1 MSQAKNAPRKL
12 IVLGST
18 GSIGVS
24 TLDVVRHLNETGQ
37 IPIQVTG
44 LAAGKSVDTVI
55 AQARE
60 FNVKNI
66 AMADQASADK
76 VKDALPG
83 VRVFSGPHASR
94 LLVEETDATD
104 VSAAVVGSAGLPAAI
119 AAVKKGLRIG
129 LANKETL
136 VAAGEIVN
144 PLVKKHKAVLLP
156 VDSEH
161 SAIFQCMEANTTGD
175 MSNVK
180 KIVLTASGGPF
191 RTATKETIENA
202 TVAQA
207 LKHPT
212 WTMGQK
218 ITIDSATMMNK
229 ALEVIEAHWLFD
241 LPAEQIDVI
250 IHPQSIAHSF
260 VEFMDNSILAQ
271 MGPPDMKTPI
281 LYALTWPHRANNCSA
296 AMDWKT
302 LSKLEFFAP
311 DHDRFPAINLAY
323 RVIREGGTS
332 GAIFN
337 AANEIAV
344 AAFLEQRIRFGR
356 IVKLVEQALD
366 AIPSQKADSLETIL
380 EADAKARDYVRQ
392 ALVRESP
399 AAARN

>member
-1 MSQAKNAPRKL
+1 MAQAKNAPRKL

-24 TLDVVRHLNETGQ
+24 TLEVVEHLNSTGQ
-37 IPIQVTG
+37 IPVQVTG
-44 LAAGKSVDTVI
+44 LAAGKSVDAVI
-55 AQARE
+55 AQAKK

-83 VRVFSGPHASR
+83 VRVFAGPHASR

-175 MSNVK
+175 MSHVK

-229 ALEVIEAHWLFD
+229 SLEVIEAHWLFD

-260 VEFMDNSILAQ
+260 VEFTDNSILAQ

-281 LYALTWPHRANNCSA
+281 LYALTWPHRAVNCSA

-311 DHDRFPAINLAY
+311 DHDRFPSINLAY
-323 RVIREGGTS
+323 RVIRQGGTS

-356 IVKLVEQALD
+356 IVRLVEQALD

-392 ALVRESP
+392 ALLHEAPASVR
-399 AAARN
+399 N

>member
-1 MSQAKNAPRKL
+1 MAHGTDKNRKL

-24 TLDVVRHLNETGQ
+24 TLQVVEHLTATGQ
-37 IPIQVTG
+37 MDIQVTG
-44 LAAGKSVDTVI
+44 LAAGKSVDTVV
-55 AQARE
+55 AQARK
-60 FNVKNI
+60 FSVPFI
-66 AMADQASADK
+66 AMADEASAAK
-76 VKDALPG
+76 VREALPG
-83 VRVFSGPHASR
+83 VTVFGGHDASR
-94 LLVEETDATD
+94 RLVEEAQATD
-104 VSAAVVGSAGLPAAI
+104 VAAAVVGSAGLPATI

-136 VAAGEIVN
+136 VAAGEIVS
-144 PLVKKHKAVLLP
+144 PLVKKHGAVLLP

-161 SAIFQCMEANTTGD
+161 SAIFQCMEANTTG
-175 MSNVK
+175 NVRNIK
-180 KIVLTASGGPF
+180 KIILTASGGPF

-260 VEFMDNSILAQ
+260 VEFADNSILAQ
-271 MGPPDMKTPI
+271 LGPPDMKTPI
-281 LYALTWPHRANNCSA
+281 LYAMTWPNRSNNCSA
-296 AMDWKT
+296 AMDWAT
-302 LSKLEFFAP
+302 LSKLEFFPP

-323 RVIREGGTS
+323 RVIRAGGTA

-337 AANEIAV
+337 AANEVAV
-344 AAFLEQRIRFGR
+344 AAFLEQKVRFGR

-366 AIPSQKADSLETIL
+366 AIAVEKADSLETIL
-380 EADAKARDYVRQ
+380 QADRRARDFVHQ
-392 ALVRESP
+392 QLTRES
-399 AAARN
+399 AAV

>member
-1 MSQAKNAPRKL
+1 MAQAKNAPRKL

-24 TLDVVRHLNETGQ
+24 TLEVVEHLNATGQ
-37 IPIQVTG
+37 IPIQVVG
-44 LAAGKSVDTVI
+44 LAAGKSVDSVI
-55 AQARE
+55 AQARK

-83 VRVFSGPHASR
+83 VRVFSGPDASR
-94 LLVEETDATD
+94 LLVEEVDATD

-136 VAAGEIVN
+136 VAAGEIVS

-175 MSNVK
+175 MSHIK

-191 RTATKETIENA
+191 RTASKETIENA
-202 TVAQA
+202 TRAQA

-212 WTMGQK
+212 WVMGQK

-229 ALEVIEAHWLFD
+229 SLEVIEAHWLFD

-260 VEFMDNSILAQ
+260 VEFTDNSVLAQ

-281 LYALTWPHRANNCSA
+281 LYALTWPHRGVNCSA
-296 AMDWKT
+296 AMDWKA
-302 LSKLEFFAP
+302 LSKLEFFPP
-311 DHDRFPAINLAY
+311 DHDRFPSINLAY
-323 RVIREGGTS
+323 RVIRAGGTS

-337 AANEIAV
+337 AANEVAV
-344 AAFLEQRIRFGR
+344 AAFLEQHIRFGR
-356 IVKLVEQALD
+356 IVRLVEQALD

-380 EADAKARDYVRQ
+380 EADAKAREYVRK
-392 ALVRESP
+392 ALVHEAP
-399 AAARN
+399 ASVRN